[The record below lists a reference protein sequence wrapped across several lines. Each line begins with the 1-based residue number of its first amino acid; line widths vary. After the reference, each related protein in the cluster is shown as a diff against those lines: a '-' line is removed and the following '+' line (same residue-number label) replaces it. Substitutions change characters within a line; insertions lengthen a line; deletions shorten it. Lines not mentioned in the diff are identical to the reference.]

1 MCLVSVI
8 VPVYNNEKYIRKCIQ
23 SLQKQTLSDIE
34 IIVIN
39 DGSTDDSPNIV
50 KKLMDKDPRIRLI
63 EQKNQGVS
71 VARNKGIQRAKGSYL
86 TFVDGDDYLRPD
98 YLDSLC
104 HCAFR
109 YGSEIVIGGLTLV
122 DDSGRFIKEIV
133 PDHYSR
139 FSHEE
144 WPMRISAVGAH
155 LYKHSFWKK
164 HQISFYS
171 GERGEDIP
179 IALYCNAMCDKI
191 SVIDNPG
198 YMYVQHPGSGMTG
211 LKGLR
216 QHSVPYKGMEIM
228 IRRIRKEGI
237 VNSREFH
244 ELFVLRI
251 LATFLFLLGPGSDWD
266 KMKELCD
273 YIVYIL
279 QEYYPG
285 YSKNALLDLFKPLDI
300 TFKEKLAVKLLI
312 ILVKYKLLYLFSKCI
327 CYLVRNELW

>member
-71 VARNKGIQRAKGSYL
+71 VARNKGVQRAKGYYL
-86 TFVDGDDYLRPD
+86 TFVDGDDYLRTD
-98 YLDSLC
+98 YLDCLF
-104 HCAFR
+104 HCALR

-122 DDSGRFIKEIV
+122 DDSDRFIKEIV

-164 HQISFYS
+164 HKLSFYS

-179 IALYCNAMCDKI
+179 IALYCNAVCDKI

-216 QHSVPYKGMEIM
+216 EHSVPYKGMEIM
-228 IRRIRKEGI
+228 ICRIRKEGI

-251 LATFLFLLGPGSDWD
+251 LATFLFLLGPGSNWD

-279 QEYYPG
+279 RKYYPD
-285 YSKNALLDLFKPLDI
+285 YRKNRYINLR
-300 TFKEKLAVKLLI
+300 VKLDFPVSQKASVWLMVVLI
-312 ILVKYKLLYLFSKCI
+312 KYRLLYIVSRLLCF
-327 CYLVRNELW
+327 VR